1 MGDFLKFIW
10 DTSVNLL
17 SSFSTIWDLVFE
29 PLEIDM
35 GPIELW
41 LEESFNVNITLNDIV
56 FSMSLFEFV
65 LGPGIFILLSVFLI
79 KMLWDAL
86 PIV

>member
-29 PLEIDM
+29 HLVIDM
-35 GPIELW
+35 EPIELW
-41 LEESFNVNITLNDIV
+41 LEESFNVSITLNDIV
-56 FSMSLFEFV
+56 FNMSLFEFV
-65 LGPGIFILLSVFLI
+65 LGPGIFVLLSVFLI